1 MMNFV
6 GLFTVAAILAIV
18 NAKAEFD
25 VKFDSGG
32 KAKDAGGAAVDY
44 VKFSPFE
51 WHNFRLKNWYLICG
65 SPNRH
70 LAFLF

>member
-44 VKFSPFE
+44 V
-51 WHNFRLKNWYLICG
+51 NFFPLNDIIFGLKN
-65 SPNRH
+65 
-70 LAFLF
+70 